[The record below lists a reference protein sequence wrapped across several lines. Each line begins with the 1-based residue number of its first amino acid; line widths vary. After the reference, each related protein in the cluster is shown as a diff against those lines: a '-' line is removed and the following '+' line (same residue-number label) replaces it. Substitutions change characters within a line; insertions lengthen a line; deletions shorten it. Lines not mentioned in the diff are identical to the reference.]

1 MAKVTQAQREK
12 CSQLGI
18 EIKPGFDKAKVEQ
31 LILAKEEELAAAQ
44 NEGDSVQSDVNED
57 QPQNE
62 GGNAPEEPNN
72 EGEDTPE
79 EPIEDEQSDDV
90 KPEQEDDIDGAPSQS
105 NESDENDAD
114 GEQDLE
120 DGSSGEENDSDENSG
135 DSSDDTPPVEEEE
148 TIPASKLGTAEVA
161 ALLKKPGVKIDDK
174 LQTILEQGNTAY
186 ASLVGKL
193 LTYAKDMSRK
203 SPVQTATAGAAKNYD
218 VYTTI
223 KQVVETKDYNEF
235 KVKFDIV
242 NAVFK
247 LHAEDA
253 YSKFAMPR
261 YDTDW
266 KWGEKSLNTYL
277 VLVSLIGGLCS
288 KATRAEKL
296 KTHSVDKALEPS
308 TVELKPTGI
317 ENIRKYY
324 AA

>member
-62 GGNAPEEPNN
+62 GGDVPEESNG

-79 EPIEDEQSDDV
+79 ESIEDEQSDDIDDT
-90 KPEQEDDIDGAPSQS
+90 PNESNEDGIDG
-105 NESDENDAD
+105 
-114 GEQDLE
+114 GQDLE
-120 DGSSGEENDSDENSG
+120 DESSDEENDSDENGG
-135 DSSDDTPPVEEEE
+135 DSSDDTPPAEEEE

-203 SPVQTATAGAAKNYD
+203 SPVQTATAGVGKNYD